1 MYIGFC
7 PDTYAIARNKAKI
20 SEITSDLSTTE
31 LSESTQNLYHTK
43 NIKKR
48 KIEKKKKLYDE
59 EMWSPASDDDL
70 ISNF

>member
-1 MYIGFC
+1 LYIGFF

-48 KIEKKKKLYDE
+48 KIEKNKKIHDE

-70 ISNF
+70 SNF